1 MSHGGFGPGLL
12 MARVSSS
19 SYPKPVSPSPGAQQ
33 LYKRPLWIG
42 CRDEYPGPEIIYLFY
57 RPRIFKGFF
66 FSLILDG
73 VKRKETKGNH
83 VKILIHTK
91 KDAFNFQIACYF
103 SSLLRSLA
111 LL

>member
-12 MARVSSS
+12 MARVFSS
-19 SYPKPVSPSPGAQQ
+19 SYPKPVSTSPGTQQ
-33 LYKRPLWIG
+33 LCKRPLQIG

-66 FSLILDG
+66 L
-73 VKRKETKGNH
+73 TKGNR

-91 KDAFNFQIACYF
+91 NDAFNFQIACYF